1 MKPEIN
7 SLRSIVLAGLVLA
20 LATVLPAQS
29 AGSDTG
35 KATTPPASAPSA
47 QPAPGTT
54 PVGGDSPAPADTKQP
69 ATQQPTSTRPSG
81 KSSPDATS
89 KEPAP
94 GTTPVGGD
102 IPAKSADLEKVVPVG
117 GDLIKVKPGSVEDVS
132 AVGNRDIGGRGLGN
146 WYSTDTEIKMGKT
159 YADEIEKS
167 SKFITDP
174 VVTEYVNRI
183 GQNIVK
189 NSDCKVPFTIKVLD
203 SDEINAFA
211 LPGGFFYVNSGL
223 ILNADEEAELAGVM
237 AHETA
242 HVCAHHAVREMTR
255 MNYAQLGTIPLIFIG
270 GWTGYGIYE
279 AASIGIPITFMK
291 FSREFEAQADYLGVQ
306 YMYRAGYDPQAFITF
321 FEKIQALEKRKPGAV
336 AKVFADHPQ
345 TPDRILHTQEE
356 IARILPARDEY
367 MVTTSEFDDVKARLA
382 RIENKRRLTD
392 TKGVTRPSL
401 RRASTGTDSGSS
413 PARPTTA
420 RVPTTSPRCIAATT
434 RTKSDALQG
443 GRQSRKG
450 TAQPERVLLLV
461 LSAASLYIGCGRQLH
476 SIHEENCHFRGGLC
490 LHSAADEDR
499 QSDAS
504 RAAARHRV
512 CPQSPAGHRVQRQ
525 RHHHGGQSPDRDTS

>member
-1 MKPEIN
+1 MKPEY
-7 SLRSIVLAGLVLA
+7 SISR
-20 LATVLPAQS
+20 TVLLAALVAAFAAGMSAQS
-29 AGSDTG
+29 TG
-35 KATTPPASAPSA
+35 TSPDPTSAPSA
-47 QPAPGTT
+47 QPAPGTA
-54 PVGGDSPAPADTKQP
+54 PVGGDTQAPTTPPTVAKQP
-69 ATQQPTSTRPSG
+69 PDQQPQEGKDG
-81 KSSPDATS
+81 KSDPSS
-89 KEPAP
+89 KKKP
-94 GTTPVGGD
+94 GTEPVSGD
-102 IPAKSADLEKVVPVG
+102 VAAKGVDPEKVVPVG
-117 GDLIKVKPGSVEDVS
+117 GDLIKVKTGSIEDVN
-132 AVGNRDIGGRGLGN
+132 AVGNREIGGRGLGN

-174 VVTEYVNRI
+174 VVTEYVNRV

-291 FSREFEAQADYLGVQ
+291 FSREFEGQADYLGVQ

-345 TPDRILHTQEE
+345 TPDRILHSQEE

-401 RRASTGTDSGSS
+401 RRASTGPDDSSGSS
-413 PARPTTA
+413 TQGNDPNSTSDDKPT
-420 RVPTTSPRCIAATT
+420 
-434 RTKSDALQG
+434 
-443 GRQSRKG
+443 
-450 TAQPERVLLLV
+450 
-461 LSAASLYIGCGRQLH
+461 LH
-476 SIHEENCHFRGGLC
+476 R
-490 LHSAADEDR
+490 
-499 QSDAS
+499 
-504 RAAARHRV
+504 
-512 CPQSPAGHRVQRQ
+512 
-525 RHHHGGQSPDRDTS
+525 RDDQN